1 MREIGWAAALETVAF
16 ESKIITIAAKELT
29 RKWMLSTAE
38 IDRLDAAVARV
49 NVAAELLCK
58 AAAWRPEVRA

>member
-1 MREIGWAAALETVAF
+1 
-16 ESKIITIAAKELT
+16 
-29 RKWMLSTAE
+29 MLSTAE